1 MADTGRGLLEAL
13 DAFQRNLLSL
23 QERPKEERLD
33 LPQLIG
39 PSLEQLGGIFKG
51 LLDKPARSKP
61 SRDGILSGR
70 WDSLRGEKNEMV
82 ANW

>member
-23 QERPKEERLD
+23 QERPKEDRLD

-39 PSLEQLGGIFKG
+39 PSLEELGGVFKG
-51 LLDKPARSKP
+51 LLDKPARSKA

-70 WDSLRGEKNEMV
+70 
-82 ANW
+82 

>member
-23 QERPKEERLD
+23 QGRPKDERLD

-39 PSLEQLGGIFKG
+39 PSLEELGGVFKG
-51 LLDKPARSKP
+51 LLDKPGRSKA

-70 WDSLRGEKNEMV
+70 SFFPSKNE
-82 ANW
+82 AH